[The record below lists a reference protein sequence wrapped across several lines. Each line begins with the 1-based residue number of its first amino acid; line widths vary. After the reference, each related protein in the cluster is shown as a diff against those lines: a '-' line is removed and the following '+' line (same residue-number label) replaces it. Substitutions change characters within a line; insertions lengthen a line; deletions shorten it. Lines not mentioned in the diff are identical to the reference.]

1 MFDAMKGWLPMAKSM
16 TAFGRARREL
26 DGKTVTVEL
35 KSVNSRYLDLQIRTS
50 RICSPIEDRIKSRVS
65 AALSRGKVEL
75 SITVD
80 QTKKENAAV
89 ELDTAY
95 AESYINALRKLRDS
109 FSLSDDISVM
119 TVAQN
124 RDVFSVSLA
133 EADLDRLWEEI
144 LPVLDEAL
152 ESFDRM
158 RASEG
163 ERLHLDLVGKKEKI
177 LSLVDCVEQM
187 SASSV
192 DGYREKFET
201 RIRKLIGESGV
212 EIDETRILTECAIY
226 ADKVAIDEEIVR
238 LRSHFVAF
246 DEIFAQSEPIGRKLD
261 FLVQEINR
269 ETNTIGS
276 KCTDSSIA
284 RIVVDI
290 KSEIEKIREQIQNIE

>member
-1 MFDAMKGWLPMAKSM
+1 MRLDVVKGRSPMAKSM

-26 DGKTVTVEL
+26 DGKTVNVEI

-65 AALSRGKVEL
+65 AAISRGKVEL

-80 QTKKENAAV
+80 QTKKTNAAV

-95 AESYINALRKLRDS
+95 AESYINALRKLRDT

-158 RASEG
+158 RKGARDCAS
-163 ERLHLDLVGKKEKI
+163 I
-177 LSLVDCVEQM
+177 LS
-187 SASSV
+187 A
-192 DGYREKFET
+192 R
-201 RIRKLIGESGV
+201 RKRSFRSLIA
-212 EIDETRILTECAIY
+212 L
-226 ADKVAIDEEIVR
+226 
-238 LRSHFVAF
+238 
-246 DEIFAQSEPIGRKLD
+246 
-261 FLVQEINR
+261 NR
-269 ETNTIGS
+269 
-276 KCTDSSIA
+276 
-284 RIVVDI
+284 
-290 KSEIEKIREQIQNIE
+290 

>member
-1 MFDAMKGWLPMAKSM
+1 MAKSM